1 MHSIYIVH
9 CTLIVHVN
17 IIYCYAKLR
26 MATEQLL
33 FKIFHYPLQ
42 SIPRLRVSI
51 FDNSTG
57 VSRVDVH
64 VDIIPNIISR
74 TTNSDYDTMTLRK
87 IRIDV

>member
-1 MHSIYIVH
+1 
-9 CTLIVHVN
+9 
-17 IIYCYAKLR
+17 

-33 FKIFHYPLQ
+33 YKIFHYLLQ
-42 SIPRLRVSI
+42 SIPRLRVSL
-51 FDNSTG
+51 FYNSTG